1 MRDRKPIPKD
11 QSEITQAALNDAYLT
26 SQGKP
31 TSDSISQRHQNRAI
45 QTTRK
50 TDKVK
55 DISIGLQDIDYA
67 IKYYFETVIKPSV
80 VQDGQRINV
89 PIMYSSPERWKSVQ
103 QDGYYRDTNGKLA
116 VPLIMYKRDNV
127 EKNRS
132 LGNKIDGN
140 LASLFQVFETRYNQ
154 KNQYNKFSILNNRIP
169 SKQYYVSVVPDY
181 VTITYTVSIFTN
193 YVEQNNKIIEAVE
206 FASDSYWGQ
215 ENRWHFRTSLD
226 NFSTTNIIN
235 SGEDKAAVTTVTL
248 KVHGYLIAD
257 SINRHLAD
265 TSMHYS
271 PAQIIFGLETV
282 ENINDKF
289 VPASQIINSQSGGT
303 TSFLGGAG
311 DIATFSAPSPLVTGQ
326 SLGTTSFVGNGINVL
341 NNNQSYTG
349 LTPEDLAYISTNI
362 SKTANIITNTTATFT
377 GVSFLEPSAGSQ
389 LPPTSIS
396 NFTFYAN
403 SFPISYSEIT
413 GWGSDGMGNLI
424 LTIDP
429 TALGYYL
436 TNSDGTNKTIIAV
449 GKFA

>member
-1 MRDRKPIPKD
+1 MRDRKPIPKN
-11 QSEITQAALNDAYLT
+11 QSEVTQAALNDAYLT

-31 TSDSISQRHQNRAI
+31 ISDSIAQRHENRAL

-80 VQDGQRINV
+80 VQDGQRIDV

-116 VPLIMYKRDNV
+116 VPLIMYKRDGV
-127 EKNRS
+127 EKNRR

-154 KNQYNKFSILNNRIP
+154 RNQYDKFSILNNRQP

-215 ENRWHFRTSLD
+215 ENRWHFRTMLD
-226 NFSTTNIIN
+226 NFSTTNVIN

-248 KVHGYLIAD
+248 KVNGYLIAD
-257 SINRHLAD
+257 SVNKHLAD
-265 TSMHYS
+265 TGIHYS
-271 PAQIIFGLETV
+271 PAQIVFGLETTPDINGV
-282 ENINDKF
+282 TPKTQIPESNSARSTSFIGDGVSIRNTIVTGAALADLTYLNTNKALLATSITAPDTINIAGADILQPDTSSSLPTTTINNF
-289 VPASQIINSQSGGT
+289 IIYANGVLIPSSLATLVPYSGGV
-303 TSFLGGAG
+303 SIQIN
-311 DIATFSAPSPLVTGQ
+311 IA
-326 SLGTTSFVGNGINVL
+326 
-341 NNNQSYTG
+341 
-349 LTPEDLAYISTNI
+349 
-362 SKTANIITNTTATFT
+362 
-377 GVSFLEPSAGSQ
+377 
-389 LPPTSIS
+389 
-396 NFTFYAN
+396 
-403 SFPISYSEIT
+403 
-413 GWGSDGMGNLI
+413 
-424 LTIDP
+424 
-429 TALGYYL
+429 ALGYPLQSNYQ
-436 TNSDGTNKTIIAV
+436 IIV
-449 GKFA
+449 IGKFQ